1 MSWLLGTFLQHWLQR
16 NKKPVEHGIAG
27 MLQDVKD
34 YTDSNE
40 KEPREQIYIKMK
52 IQYNQSLLKVSVSV
66 TDIITGSDP
75 GSSGM
80 SWLL

>member
-1 MSWLLGTFLQHWLQR
+1 
-16 NKKPVEHGIAG
+16 

-80 SWLL
+80 S